1 MFVTPTP
8 AVLLAGSLLLVPS
21 ALAQD
26 ASEPT
31 TGQHSC
37 VQPTAASPGA
47 QKGKTKSSKKLSKYD
62 IDRIGHRSVGQGAN
76 EYSLEEERELGREL
90 SAEVEMTAKLITDP
104 VITEYVDRL
113 GQTIVRN
120 SDAQV
125 PFTIKV
131 NSFVLDHSVDDFIL
145 RAFGAKNRIQRTLWV
160 PF

>member
-1 MFVTPTP
+1 
-8 AVLLAGSLLLVPS
+8 
-21 ALAQD
+21 
-26 ASEPT
+26 
-31 TGQHSC
+31 
-37 VQPTAASPGA
+37 
-47 QKGKTKSSKKLSKYD
+47 
-62 IDRIGHRSVGQGAN
+62 
-76 EYSLEEERELGREL
+76 
-90 SAEVEMTAKLITDP
+90 MTAKLITDP